1 MKWEEALLS
10 LANVEPTVERII
22 TASGYVWRV
31 CGLGY
36 CTEHQ
41 QRWQAEVMY
50 ECLLVAKGLHQKA
63 IHKPDHQP

>member
-1 MKWEEALLS
+1 MKWEQALLS

-50 ECLLVAKGLHQKA
+50 ECLMVAKGLQLKKTHGTDDQR
-63 IHKPDHQP
+63 